1 MKSLLQELQFGGKK
15 ALQNLKLIKQQIG
28 DPDYIC
34 TTISQWA
41 VCISQQN
48 CNSSEA
54 SQPASQPAA
63 GANFPNHSRGPKN
76 KKPEMGGDANCG

>member
-1 MKSLLQELQFGGKK
+1 LGGKN
-15 ALQNLKLIKQQIG
+15 ALQNLKLIKQPIG

-41 VCISQQN
+41 ACISQQN

-54 SQPASQPAA
+54 SQPAA
-63 GANFPNHSRGPKN
+63 GANFPNCVEAQKN
-76 KKPEMGGDANCG
+76 KSEMGGDANCG

>member
-1 MKSLLQELQFGGKK
+1 MKSLLQELQFGVKN

-48 CNSSEA
+48 CNSIRGR
-54 SQPASQPAA
+54 PASQPAA
-63 GANFPNHSRGPKN
+63 GANFPNHSRGPKR
-76 KKPEMGGDANCG
+76 KPEMGGDAN